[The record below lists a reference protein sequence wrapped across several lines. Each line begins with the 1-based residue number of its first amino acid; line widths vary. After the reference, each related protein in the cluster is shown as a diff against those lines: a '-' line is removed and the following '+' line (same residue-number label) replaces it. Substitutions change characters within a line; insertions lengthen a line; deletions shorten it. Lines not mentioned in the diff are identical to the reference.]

1 MNSRPGRRRQ
11 RTPSQRA
18 ELLAKFHQSGLTQ
31 REFAARNGLSISCL
45 NVWLR
50 KARDKSASTAP
61 ATLIRVPVDLTPSE
75 KTRRV
80 YKIGFSGGHSVE
92 VSAGFHPAELLELC
106 QLLRGL

>member
-1 MNSRPGRRRQ
+1 MNSRPERRRQ

-18 ELLAKFHQSGLTQ
+18 ELLAKFHRSGLTQ

-50 KARDKSASTAP
+50 KAQDKSPSTAP
-61 ATLIRVPVDLTPSE
+61 PTLIQVPVDLTPSV
-75 KTRRV
+75 KSRRV
-80 YKIGFSGGHSVE
+80 YKIGFPGGHSVE
-92 VSAGFHPAELLELC
+92 VPAGFQPDELLVLC